1 MWHPC
6 GSVSEVSAAHGV
18 VDARGNIVE
27 RRGVDE
33 QFDTDAC
40 FIEPSAPNVRDTG
53 AEEHV
58 GKRLSV

>member
-40 FIEPSAPNVRDTG
+40 FIEPSAPNVQTL
-53 AEEHV
+53 APKSV